1 MSAPVCK
8 NCRGPVEDLR
18 HGYATPVCFA
28 CLKPSWQEA
37 EIARLRAALQSIAAL
52 QATKPE
58 DPSYSDAYRM
68 AGGDPEGLFHA
79 GHGEGFD
86 SGCWT
91 AAEMARVALR
101 GGK

>member
-37 EIARLRAALQSIAAL
+37 EIARLRAALQSIAAI
-52 QATKPE
+52 QAEEPE
-58 DPSYSDAYRM
+58 PEWYGGISSQAYSAADARWE
-68 AGGDPEGLFHA
+68 ASSL
-79 GHGEGFD
+79 
-86 SGCWT
+86 
-91 AAEMARVALR
+91 AAKALVS
-101 GGK
+101 K